1 MDRRKISYS
10 NDGNEKVQRKIATNE
25 NNEEKK
31 QKRGLFAFAQ
41 KPVFTVIDIRKMRG
55 TMTNVAQIHSSHR
68 QHTYSTKMKQKTILH
83 FTLIFAVYSLKMAST
98 SNALQQ
104 NHKEG
109 AVRHAEKRRIAT
121 CRFADRV
128 AAVSIEAFKQRV
140 PQKWRDENKQVCL
153 ATFVVHHEQTD
164 GQEGRLYVIS
174 LGVGTKY
181 LSQETLRK
189 ECGDASAFE
198 YGKRIR
204 DSHAEV
210 LARRALRKKILIEIK
225 KCMTGSSSELLQ
237 AMETKN
243 GKQVF
248 QLKQGVT
255 IHMYT
260 SSTPCG
266 NSSLKKFATFSKEK
280 FNDDLGK
287 DEWPTNIHEAIPAHS
302 LHLGQLALL
311 VKKDISANEK
321 CGAIDEA
328 KFAHLPK
335 KQRKWPANISDE
347 WCPPNTA
354 PPRIG
359 KGSIHSCSDKIC
371 RWNYLGLQGSLLSSL
386 LDGPLYMNSI
396 TIGRK
401 FSRVTAQRA
410 VCCHLANE
418 LSLKWN

>member
-1 MDRRKISYS
+1 
-10 NDGNEKVQRKIATNE
+10 
-25 NNEEKK
+25 
-31 QKRGLFAFAQ
+31 
-41 KPVFTVIDIRKMRG
+41 
-55 TMTNVAQIHSSHR
+55 MTNVDKTHCNCSK
-68 QHTYSTKMKQKTILH
+68 KMKQNYPSFH
-83 FTLIFAVYSLKMAST
+83 SDYFAIDILKMPSS

-140 PQKWRDENKQVCL
+140 PQKWREENKQVCL
-153 ATFVVHHEQTD
+153 ATFVVHREQAD
-164 GQEGRLYVIS
+164 GEEGRLDVIS

-189 ECGDASAFE
+189 ECDASDFE

-225 KCMTGSSSELLQ
+225 KCKQGSSSELLQ

-243 GKQVF
+243 GKQLF
-248 QLKQGVT
+248 QLKQSVT

-266 NSSLKKFATFSKEK
+266 NSSLKKFATISKEK

-287 DEWPTNIHEAIPAHS
+287 DEWPSNIHEVIPAHS

-321 CGAIDEA
+321 YGTIDEA
-328 KFAHLPK
+328 KFMHLPK
-335 KQRKWPANISDE
+335 KQRKWSANISDE

-386 LDGPLYMNSI
+386 LDGPLYMKSI

-410 VCCHLANE
+410 VCCRGLCNKLQRVKRKRDDNDNDGAEQLEVKYTHTCPSVMCTAEYLDD
-418 LSLKWN
+418 SGK